1 MIFPPSS
8 VLSSLDVQF
17 PGGEDE
23 SLFRNF
29 PEILVF
35 PKQVIIMNDNPET
48 HKTQAADRISKKASW
63 LNPKGVLR
71 CFFLSVRLLPEKAE
85 LWNL

>member
-1 MIFPPSS
+1 
-8 VLSSLDVQF
+8 
-17 PGGEDE
+17 
-23 SLFRNF
+23 
-29 PEILVF
+29 
-35 PKQVIIMNDNPET
+35 MNDNPET